1 MEKLTR
7 FFSPPER
14 SYFLFG
20 PRGTGKS
27 TWVRERYESALW
39 IDLLK
44 PGTYRRYETDPGHL
58 EEVIRGNPE
67 CSHVVLDEIQKVP
80 ALLDV
85 VHSVLEQPDSP
96 VFVLTGSSARKLRRT
111 GVDLLAGR
119 AVLRTMHPFM
129 AAELG
134 DRFSIDEALQTGLV
148 PVVLDADDPQDV
160 LDAYAALYLREE
172 VQAEGLV
179 RNLAGFA
186 RFLEAVSF
194 SHASV
199 LNVSNVSRECGVG
212 RRSVQDYVT
221 ILEDLLLAYR
231 LPVFTRRARRTMTV
245 HPKLFLF
252 DAGVFRSLRPAG
264 PLDRPEEIEGAA
276 LEGLVTQH
284 LMAWNGYGGARCEIA
299 YWRTRGGSEVDLV
312 VYGPTD
318 FWGIEVK
325 NMRTVRPQ
333 DLRGLRTF
341 GQDFPEAGR
350 LLLYRGEERFER
362 DGVLCVPCEEFLKQL
377 RPGRAVWG
385 GGDG

>member
-1 MEKLTR
+1 MVLESLRAAGHPTALEVEDW
-7 FFSPPER
+7 FFARAGEVGLPGPIRSTGDLAEIGAHVERCEVCQARVRGLEAERAAFLEQHPPEALLGPAFEALERPSPPR
-14 SYFLFG
+14 WGRRAMLAAAAVLLVG
-20 PRGTGKS
+20 LQGTGKS

-134 DRFSIDEALQTGLV
+134 DRISIDEALQTGLV

-186 RFLEAVSF
+186 RFLLEQGADPNGRLGGVTALHAAAGGVSTWL
-194 SHASV
+194 S
-199 LNVSNVSRECGVG
+199 EW
-212 RRSVQDYVT
+212 
-221 ILEDLLLAYR
+221 
-231 LPVFTRRARRTMTV
+231 TRR
-245 HPKLFLF
+245 
-252 DAGVFRSLRPAG
+252 
-264 PLDRPEEIEGAA
+264 
-276 LEGLVTQH
+276 Q
-284 LMAWNGYGGARCEIA
+284 
-299 YWRTRGGSEVDLV
+299 
-312 VYGPTD
+312 
-318 FWGIEVK
+318 
-325 NMRTVRPQ
+325 
-333 DLRGLRTF
+333 
-341 GQDFPEAGR
+341 GR
-350 LLLYRGEERFER
+350 
-362 DGVLCVPCEEFLKQL
+362 V
-377 RPGRAVWG
+377 G
-385 GGDG
+385 GGRGF